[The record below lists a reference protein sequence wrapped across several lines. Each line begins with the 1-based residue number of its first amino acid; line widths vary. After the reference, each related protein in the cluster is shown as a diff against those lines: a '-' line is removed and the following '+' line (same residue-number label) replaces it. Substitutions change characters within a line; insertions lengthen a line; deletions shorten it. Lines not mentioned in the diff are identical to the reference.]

1 MIIAHGPIAY
11 IANQAIQKKKIDQL
25 KTQERVIVSLF
36 SLFFGILPDF
46 DFFLALL
53 LNVPTYQHHQML
65 THYPIIYI
73 LLWIILKLLTRPIFN
88 TLNKKNQNAIS
99 LNLLNIIVDTF
110 LISTM
115 SHMLT
120 DTGIAFFYPLAKVK
134 FGILQV
140 FDTQNLFLPYV
151 FSPMF
156 ALEILAIFI
165 FIGLIYKKAL
175 KSNKAVNI
183 LLKSLTALSV
193 ALFVSMVI
201 ISQYTY
207 NNSKMKG
214 PDGSINYDID
224 YDRLIDSDD
233 MDIGNDGKNNIL
245 KANSVDI
252 SDSALNIV
260 NSHKWTANPK
270 IHYSFGGF
278 DAYRLVSQTYFDAH
292 LPIEP
297 VLNDYIV
304 KNSEQKKYP
313 SKKTDYITVLFNYLQ
328 SQDILIE
335 LNTDESVGLPY
346 GKLLFIQE
354 DSGKIINAGIT
365 LEGNNIAIV
374 LPDDKVLQMHGYNV
388 LLESYINENSHVY
401 IQK

>member
-1 MIIAHGPIAY
+1 
-11 IANQAIQKKKIDQL
+11 
-25 KTQERVIVSLF
+25 
-36 SLFFGILPDF
+36 
-46 DFFLALL
+46 
-53 LNVPTYQHHQML
+53 
-65 THYPIIYI
+65 
-73 LLWIILKLLTRPIFN
+73 
-88 TLNKKNQNAIS
+88 
-99 LNLLNIIVDTF
+99 
-110 LISTM
+110 
-115 SHMLT
+115 
-120 DTGIAFFYPLAKVK
+120 
-134 FGILQV
+134 
-140 FDTQNLFLPYV
+140 
-151 FSPMF
+151 
-156 ALEILAIFI
+156 
-165 FIGLIYKKAL
+165 
-175 KSNKAVNI
+175 
-183 LLKSLTALSV
+183 
-193 ALFVSMVI
+193 
-201 ISQYTY
+201 
-207 NNSKMKG
+207 MKD
-214 PDGSINYDID
+214 PDGTINYDID

-233 MDIGNDGKNNIL
+233 MDIGNNGKNNIL

-313 SKKTDYITVLFNYLQ
+313 SKRTDYITVLFNYLQ

>member
-1 MIIAHGPIAY
+1 
-11 IANQAIQKKKIDQL
+11 
-25 KTQERVIVSLF
+25 
-36 SLFFGILPDF
+36 
-46 DFFLALL
+46 
-53 LNVPTYQHHQML
+53 
-65 THYPIIYI
+65 
-73 LLWIILKLLTRPIFN
+73 
-88 TLNKKNQNAIS
+88 
-99 LNLLNIIVDTF
+99 
-110 LISTM
+110 
-115 SHMLT
+115 MLT
-120 DTGIAFFYPLAKVK
+120 DTGIVFFYPLAKVK

-207 NNSKMKG
+207 NNSKMKD
-214 PDGSINYDID
+214 PDGTINYDID

-233 MDIGNDGKNNIL
+233 MDIGNNGKNNIL

-313 SKKTDYITVLFNYLQ
+313 SKRTDYITVLFNYLQ